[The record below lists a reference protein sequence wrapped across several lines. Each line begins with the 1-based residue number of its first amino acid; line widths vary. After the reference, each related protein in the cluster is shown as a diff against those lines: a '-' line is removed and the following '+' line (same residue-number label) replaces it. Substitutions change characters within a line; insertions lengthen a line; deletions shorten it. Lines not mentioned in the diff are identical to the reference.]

1 MEQQF
6 NTIDSVRT
14 LTKAQA
20 EAMATQKVDFCN
32 GLYKGYICDLPPYYG
47 VSLLVYDSET
57 ERLIFDE
64 LGIHH
69 TTKYINN
76 AFVPMTDGEKANAEI
91 ETAKGK
97 LYDVTEITTT
107 PPKDWHEQRNRAD
120 FVRNIYPKRYN
131 YTSAFYIG
139 KATPEQEKASKT
151 GFFSWANF
159 GYFDT
164 KEHADDVDA
173 VAQATSEQAKKQL
186 NNFDYLVDAM
196 VCEFFNFECM
206 YSERY
211 DEALASVGIT
221 DEMTETQQ
229 RAFDE
234 AKRQFKQ
241 RLREIEY

>member
-57 ERLIFDE
+57 EHLIFDE

-76 AFVPMTDGEKANAEI
+76 AFMPMTDGEKANAEI

-139 KATPEQEKASKT
+139 KATPGKSVKN

-164 KEHADDVDA
+164 KEHADDVDT

-206 YSERY
+206 YSGRY